1 MSVIDF
7 KWNEVDTAKSVSGI
21 ATVALRA
28 QDSELPETACDQ
40 KQTNGL
46 GGWSGLQHSIPARAC
61 EAEVL
66 HGGWAL

>member
-1 MSVIDF
+1 MSVIEF
-7 KWNEVDTAKSVSGI
+7 NWNEVDTAKSVSGI

-40 KQTNGL
+40 K
-46 GGWSGLQHSIPARAC
+46 SGLQHSIPARAC